1 MEEDRQAVR
10 STVSRDGL
18 TVMESYSPKY
28 HDRTVENARWADF
41 TVALAVDFTSPGDRL
56 TAIATGEDYL
66 PFDLPHSGEE
76 LEDEGLRRRM
86 ATTLARRLE
95 SRTDPVRLNVA
106 ESTVADLSRHGI

>member
-28 HDRTVENARWADF
+28 HDRTVESARWADF

-56 TAIATGEDYL
+56 TSSHASAT
-66 PFDLPHSGEE
+66 P
-76 LEDEGLRRRM
+76 
-86 ATTLARRLE
+86 
-95 SRTDPVRLNVA
+95 
-106 ESTVADLSRHGI
+106 